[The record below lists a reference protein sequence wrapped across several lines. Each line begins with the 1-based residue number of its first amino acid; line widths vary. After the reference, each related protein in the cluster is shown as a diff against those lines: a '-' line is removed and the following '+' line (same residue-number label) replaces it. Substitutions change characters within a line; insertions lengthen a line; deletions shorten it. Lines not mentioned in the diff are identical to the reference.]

1 MASDSNTWAPPVLFH
16 FSVEFQWDGDRASA
30 SFSEVDG
37 LGQELELA
45 RPEKGN
51 GNEKELPKD
60 VKVTDLTL
68 KRAVEPVNEKITV
81 WVKNTFRFLYGAK
94 IKPCTLLICL
104 LDGQGKPAAK
114 WICERAFPVKWT
126 VSPLNASESRIAIET
141 ITLRYETLRR
151 GN

>member
-45 RPEKGN
+45 RPEK